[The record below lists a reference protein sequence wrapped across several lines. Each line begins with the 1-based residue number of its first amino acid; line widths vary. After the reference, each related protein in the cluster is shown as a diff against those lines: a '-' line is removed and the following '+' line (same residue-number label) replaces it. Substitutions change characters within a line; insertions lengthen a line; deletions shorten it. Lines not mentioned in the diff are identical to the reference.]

1 MSHIQVPE
9 TVSVL
14 SNTFDKER
22 TLCKLSSFIKKKM
35 KILDAHSL
43 FSTIHDEDRN
53 GLLEDMLLNMKLNTN
68 DKTFLMAVCFL
79 DI

>member
-1 MSHIQVPE
+1 MSHIQIPE
-9 TVSVL
+9 TLSVL
-14 SNTFDKER
+14 SNTFDKES

-68 DKTFLMAVCFL
+68 DKTLLMAVCFL

>member
-1 MSHIQVPE
+1 MSHIQIPE
-9 TVSVL
+9 TLSVL

-68 DKTFLMAVCFL
+68 DKTLLMAVCFL

>member
-43 FSTIHDEDRN
+43 FSTIHDKDRN

>member
-1 MSHIQVPE
+1 
-9 TVSVL
+9 
-14 SNTFDKER
+14 
-22 TLCKLSSFIKKKM
+22 M

-43 FSTIHDEDRN
+43 FSTIHEDKN

-68 DKTFLMAVCFL
+68 DKTFLMAVCFF

>member
-1 MSHIQVPE
+1 
-9 TVSVL
+9 
-14 SNTFDKER
+14 
-22 TLCKLSSFIKKKM
+22 M
-35 KILDAHSL
+35 KILDAHSP

-53 GLLEDMLLNMKLNTN
+53 GLVEDMLLNMKLNTN

>member
-1 MSHIQVPE
+1 MSHIQIPE
-9 TVSVL
+9 TLSVL

-35 KILDAHSL
+35 KILDAHSP

>member
-68 DKTFLMAVCFL
+68 DKTLLMAVCFL

>member
-1 MSHIQVPE
+1 
-9 TVSVL
+9 
-14 SNTFDKER
+14 
-22 TLCKLSSFIKKKM
+22 M

-43 FSTIHDEDRN
+43 FSTIHDKDRK
-53 GLLEDMLLNMKLNTN
+53 GLLEDVLLNMKLNTN

>member
-1 MSHIQVPE
+1 
-9 TVSVL
+9 
-14 SNTFDKER
+14 
-22 TLCKLSSFIKKKM
+22 M

-68 DKTFLMAVCFL
+68 DKTLLMAVCFL

>member
-1 MSHIQVPE
+1 MSHIQIPE
-9 TVSVL
+9 TLSVL

-22 TLCKLSSFIKKKM
+22 TLCKLYSFIKKKM

-68 DKTFLMAVCFL
+68 DKTLLMAVCFL